1 MMPETEEKMFLFKSE
16 ETFQNGTP
24 FKIYRITEPLKQA
37 RHCHEYIQM
46 WYVKHGECVHYFNEI
61 PHRLTK
67 GNIFILPPN
76 VPHSISTC
84 EAQNTELIGMDFT
97 ESFINEEIYNQS
109 DNHLFDF
116 AYIEPFIVSLDEI
129 RPTFQ
134 LDGTIVKSIETL
146 LEETLAEFKVQEKYH
161 QLFIKANLLK
171 ILAIVT
177 REYDR
182 GINREKQNIIDRYKQ
197 AMNEALNYMRANYQN
212 KIYLEEVCRIAMMSP
227 TYFSYV
233 FKQITGRT
241 FTEYL
246 NYLRIMQ
253 AKELLTNSSKTVSGI
268 SYEVGF
274 NDPAYF
280 DRVFKKE
287 VGMSPGKYRK
297 SL

>member
-1 MMPETEEKMFLFKSE
+1 MKPESDERMFLFKSE
-16 ETFQNGTP
+16 ETFKNGTP
-24 FKIYRITEPLKQA
+24 FKIYRITETLEQSQ
-37 RHCHEYIQM
+37 HCHEYIQI
-46 WYVKHGECVHYFNEI
+46 WYVKHGECIHYFNEV
-61 PHRLTK
+61 PHKLTK

-84 EAQNTELIGMDFT
+84 EAKNIELIGMDFT

-129 RPTFQ
+129 KPTFQ
-134 LDGTIVKSIETL
+134 LDGTIVKTIETL
-146 LEETLAEFKVQEKYH
+146 LEETLAEFKTQEKYH

-182 GINREKQNIIDRYKQ
+182 GIDPEKQNIIDRYKQ
-197 AMNEALNYMRANYQN
+197 TMNEALNYMRANYQN

-246 NYLRIMQ
+246 NYLRIME
-253 AKELLTNSSKTVSGI
+253 AKQLLGSSSKTVSGI